1 MIIIGG
7 RQGDV
12 PMPKP
17 VLHLISGKI
26 ASGKSTLAKSL
37 AFEGS
42 TVLLSEDHWL
52 SRLYPE
58 QIKSVTDYVRLAR
71 QIREVLGPLVI
82 DILRAGVTVILDF
95 PANTPQDRQWLRD
108 LADAA
113 EASHCVHYIE
123 VDDDTCRDRLH
134 LRNHR
139 GEHEFAA
146 TDAEFELITS
156 YFQAPHEDEGLQV
169 EIHRH

>member
-1 MIIIGG
+1 
-7 RQGDV
+7 
-12 PMPKP
+12 MPIP

-37 AFEGS
+37 AAEGS
-42 TVLLSEDHWL
+42 TVLLSEDYWL

-82 DILRAGVTVILDF
+82 DVLRAGVTVVLDF

-113 EASHCVHYIE
+113 KVAHRVHYIE

-134 LRNHR
+134 LRNDR

-146 TDAEFELITS
+146 TDAEFDLITS
-156 YFQAPHEDEGLQV
+156 YFRAPHEDEGLQIEV
-169 EIHRH
+169 HRN

>member
-1 MIIIGG
+1 
-7 RQGDV
+7 
-12 PMPKP
+12 MPKP
-17 VLHLISGKI
+17 MLHLISGKI

-37 AFEGS
+37 AAEGS

-82 DILRAGVTVILDF
+82 DVLRAGVTVILDF
-95 PANTPQDRQWLRD
+95 PANTPQDRQWLRG

-134 LRNHR
+134 LRNHL
-139 GEHEFAA
+139 GEHEFAT
-146 TDAEFELITS
+146 TDAEFDLVTS
-156 YFQAPHEDEGLQV
+156 YFRAPHEDEGLRV

>member
-1 MIIIGG
+1 
-7 RQGDV
+7 
-12 PMPKP
+12 MPKP

-37 AFEGS
+37 AAEGS
-42 TVLLSEDHWL
+42 TVLLSEDYWL

-82 DILRAGVTVILDF
+82 DVLRAGVTVVLDF
-95 PANTPQDRQWLRD
+95 PANTPQDRQWLGD

-113 EASHCVHYIE
+113 KVAHRAHYIE

-134 LRNHR
+134 RRNDR

-146 TDAEFELITS
+146 TDAEFDLITS
-156 YFQAPHEDEGLQV
+156 YFRAPHEDEGLQIEV
-169 EIHRH
+169 HRN

>member
-1 MIIIGG
+1 
-7 RQGDV
+7 
-12 PMPKP
+12 MPKP
-17 VLHLISGKI
+17 MLHLISGKI
-26 ASGKSTLAKSL
+26 AFGKPTLAKSL
-37 AFEGS
+37 AAEGS

-82 DILRAGVTVILDF
+82 DVLRAGVTVVLDF
-95 PANTPQDRQWLRD
+95 PANTPQDRQWLRG

-113 EASHCVHYIE
+113 KVPHRVHYIE

-134 LRNHR
+134 LRNDR

-146 TDAEFELITS
+146 TDAEFDLITS
-156 YFQAPHEDEGLQV
+156 YFREPHEDEGLQI
-169 EIHRH
+169 EFHRN

>member
-1 MIIIGG
+1 MH
-7 RQGDV
+7 
-12 PMPKP
+12 KP

-37 AFEGS
+37 ATEGS
-42 TVLLSEDHWL
+42 TVLLTEDHWL
-52 SRLYPE
+52 SRLYPG
-58 QIKSVTDYVRLAR
+58 QIKSVTDYVRFAH

-82 DILRAGVTVILDF
+82 DVLRAGVTVVLDF
-95 PANTPQDRQWLRD
+95 PANTPQDRQWLRG

-113 EASHCVHYIE
+113 EVSHCVHYIE

-134 LRNHR
+134 IRNHH

-146 TDAEFELITS
+146 TDAEFDLITS
-156 YFQAPHEDEGLQV
+156 YFRAPHENEGLQI
-169 EIHRH
+169 EIHR